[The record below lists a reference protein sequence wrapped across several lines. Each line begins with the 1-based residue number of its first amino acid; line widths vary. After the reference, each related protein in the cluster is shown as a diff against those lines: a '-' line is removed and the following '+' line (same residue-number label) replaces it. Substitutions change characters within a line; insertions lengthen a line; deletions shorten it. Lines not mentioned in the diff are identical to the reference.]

1 MLLKLTR
8 HILTTTLL
16 GALSVTAFAAGDR
29 EDYDLDD
36 DGLIEINDL
45 GDLDEIRK
53 NLDGSSLYESS
64 AGCPEAGCNGFE
76 LTTDLDFDTNGD
88 GKMDD
93 QDDYWNA
100 GAGWEP
106 IGDWGTRVAYS
117 GNFDGNGYSI
127 SNLFINNS
135 SIERGV
141 GLFSF
146 MDGRTNEARAIRN
159 ISFDGALTKVSGLD
173 GVGVLVGGE
182 NGFNIKNIVVSGTV
196 QGRDFVGVLAGEV
209 ENSEL
214 LNIFSSGS
222 VRGGYYS
229 GLLAGGIYD
238 SSVIQVFVV
247 GMVSSNQN
255 GPYVGGLSGLAFD
268 NILTDL
274 MISVSVQG
282 ESAGALSG
290 FGSGSSFKKML
301 TVGAVNDSSEADGI
315 IGYSEDNTVDNSYWA
330 TDTTGQDLSD
340 SENTIVNSF
349 GATLA
354 ELKCP
359 ATPDNTTCA
368 EEKNLYAG
376 WSTDIWDFGTEEQLP
391 GMIIG
396 DIIFRDSDGDG
407 NLDVNTQPSV
417 SLRLTQDGTE
427 ETTIVAGEGDVTLE
441 AIVSNLDLSERYKLA
456 WSLEGI
462 DGAVEFG
469 DTITFNTD
477 DLPLGDYTLSVT
489 VTDSGYPQMSD
500 TAEMAVRVI
509 SNIPE
514 PEETP
519 DTTEAPASKKKS
531 SGGSAQWFWLVIAA
545 MVFARRNRFA
555 V

>member
-8 HILTTTLL
+8 RILTTTLL

-45 GDLDEIRK
+45 GDLDEIRN
-53 NLDGSSLYESS
+53 NLDGSSLYGSS
-64 AGCPEAGCNGFE
+64 EGCPETGCNGFE

-88 GKMDD
+88 GKMDG
-93 QDDYWNA
+93 QDDYWND
-100 GAGWEP
+100 GVGWVP
-106 IGDWGTRVAYS
+106 IGVWDTGPLFSA
-117 GNFDGNGYSI
+117 NFDGNG
-127 SNLFINNS
+127 
-135 SIERGV
+135 
-141 GLFSF
+141 FS
-146 MDGRTNEARAIRN
+146 
-159 ISFDGALTKVSGLD
+159 
-173 GVGVLVGGE
+173 
-182 NGFNIKNIVVSGTV
+182 IKNIYINNIYNKYSALFVAAIGTENKRIYIKNLYMIGDLNFSKGGLAAAILVGYGEFLILENIVISGRTEAAVAPAVVAAELFNAIATRIFAQGEAVGLVDGEYAEAGAFAYILESELSDIISLVSVGPGYISSGLVASIDPDTNTDIENALALGVVSGS
-196 QGRDFVGVLAGEV
+196 
-209 ENSEL
+209 NS
-214 LNIFSSGS
+214 
-222 VRGGYYS
+222 
-229 GLLAGGIYD
+229 GGILSGDYPAR
-238 SSVIQVFVV
+238 
-247 GMVSSNQN
+247 VSS
-255 GPYVGGLSGLAFD
+255 
-268 NILTDL
+268 
-274 MISVSVQG
+274 
-282 ESAGALSG
+282 
-290 FGSGSSFKKML
+290 
-301 TVGAVNDSSEADGI
+301 
-315 IGYSEDNTVDNSYWA
+315 SYWA
-330 TDTTGQDLSD
+330 TDTTGQETSVGEDPDL
-340 SENTIVNSF
+340 NYV

-359 ATPDNTTCA
+359 IGPNNTTCA
-368 EEKNLYAG
+368 EDKNLYAG
-376 WSTDIWDFGTEEQLP
+376 WSTDIWDFGTEDQLP

-441 AIVSNLDLSERYKLA
+441 AIVTNLDLSERYKLA

-462 DGAVEFG
+462 DGAVELG

-519 DTTEAPASKKKS
+519 DTTEAPVTKKKS

-545 MVFARRNRFA
+545 MAFVRRNRFA

>member
-8 HILTTTLL
+8 RILTTTLL
-16 GALSVTAFAAGDR
+16 GALSVTAFAADGRD
-29 EDYDLDD
+29 DYDLDD

-45 GDLDEIRK
+45 GDLDEIRN
-53 NLDGSSLYESS
+53 NLDGSSLYGSS
-64 AGCPEAGCNGFE
+64 AGCPETGCNGFE

-88 GKMDD
+88 GKMDEND
-93 QDDYWNA
+93 EYWNG

-106 IGDWGTRVAYS
+106 IGDTENPLTAS
-117 GNFDGNGYSI
+117 FDGNGNLI
-127 SNLFINNS
+127 SNVYIDRPEHFELGLI
-135 SIERGV
+135 GV
-141 GLFSF
+141 MTGQADNYIYL
-146 MDGRTNEARAIRN
+146 RN
-159 ISFDGALTKVSGLD
+159 IF
-173 GVGVLVGGE
+173 
-182 NGFNIKNIVVSGTV
+182 
-196 QGRDFVGVLAGEV
+196 LAGELSYAKGLQRAAILV
-209 ENSEL
+209 GRINYVGLDSVFVYGRSEAIS
-214 LNIFSSGS
+214 NVGM
-222 VRGGYYS
+222 VGVV
-229 GLLAGGIYD
+229 AG
-238 SSVIQVFVV
+238 FVV
-247 GMVSSNQN
+247 GGTVDRVFAQGSAVYSGDLLYAHSGAFGFIDVAHVSNVISFVSVDGSITGSVLGSINSLSLTN
-255 GPYVGGLSGLAFD
+255 ALGVGHVAGRYMVGGLSGSLQNFEV
-268 NILTDL
+268 
-274 MISVSVQG
+274 VS
-282 ESAGALSG
+282 
-290 FGSGSSFKKML
+290 
-301 TVGAVNDSSEADGI
+301 
-315 IGYSEDNTVDNSYWA
+315 NSYWA
-330 TDTTGQDLSD
+330 TDTTGQETSNRQDD
-340 SENTIVNSF
+340 SLNYV

-359 ATPDNTTCA
+359 IAPDNTTCA
-368 EEKNLYAG
+368 EGKNLYAG

-427 ETTIVAGEGDVTLE
+427 ETTIVGGEGDVTLE
-441 AIVSNLDLSERYKLA
+441 AIVTNLDLSERYKLA

-469 DTITFNTD
+469 NTITFNTD

-500 TAEMAVRVI
+500 TAEMTVRVI

-519 DTTEAPASKKKS
+519 DTTEAPATKKKS

-545 MVFARRNRFA
+545 MAFVRRNRLA
-555 V
+555 I